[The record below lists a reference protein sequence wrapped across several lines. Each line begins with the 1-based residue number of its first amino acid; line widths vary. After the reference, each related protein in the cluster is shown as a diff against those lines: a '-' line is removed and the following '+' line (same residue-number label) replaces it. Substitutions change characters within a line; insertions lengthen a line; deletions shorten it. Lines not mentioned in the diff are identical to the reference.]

1 MTRLYCYLAGILGIS
16 LLGGSMGTLTVSKD
30 KHVALVESLPA
41 ELVIRYEA
49 IVKERRNHYIIGLI
63 LGLILSFIVS
73 KYVRITNYFYR
84 LSLFLFITLGFSA
97 VFYLIM
103 PKSDYMKNH
112 LKTDE
117 EKQKFNE
124 VGALMKNRYLMG
136 MGLGVLAA
144 VPLASV
150 LC

>member
-1 MTRLYCYLAGILGIS
+1 MTRLYCYLAGILGLS

-30 KHVALVESLPA
+30 KHMALVESLPA
-41 ELVIRYEA
+41 DMVIKYEA
-49 IVKERRNHYIIGLI
+49 IVKERRNHYIIGLV

-73 KYVRITNYFYR
+73 KYVRISNYFYR
-84 LSLFLFITLGFSA
+84 LSLFVFITLGFSA
-97 VFYLIM
+97 VFYLLM

-124 VGALMKNRYLMG
+124 VGSLMKNRYIMG
-136 MGLGVLAA
+136 MALGVLAA

>member
-1 MTRLYCYLAGILGIS
+1 MSRLYCYLAGILGIS
-16 LLGGSMGTLTVSKD
+16 LLGGSMGTLTVPKD
-30 KHVALVESLPA
+30 KHIALVESLPA
-41 ELVIRYEA
+41 DLVIRYEA
-49 IVKERRNHYIIGLI
+49 IVKERRNHYLIGLI
-63 LGLILSFIVS
+63 LGLIISFIVS

-84 LSLFLFITLGFSA
+84 LSLFFFITLGFSA
-97 VFYLIM
+97 VFYLVM

-124 VGALMKNRYLMG
+124 AGALMKNRYLMG
-136 MGLGVLAA
+136 MVLGVLAA

>member
-1 MTRLYCYLAGILGIS
+1 MTRLYCYLAGILGLS
-16 LLGGSMGTLTVSKD
+16 LLGGSMGTLTVPKD
-30 KHVALVESLPA
+30 KHIALVENLPA

-49 IVKERRNHYIIGLI
+49 IVKERRNHYIIGLA
-63 LGLILSFIVS
+63 LGFIISFIVS
-73 KYVRITNYFYR
+73 KYIRISNYFYR

-97 VFYLIM
+97 LFYLLM
-103 PKSDYMKNH
+103 PKSDYMKNQ

-124 VGALMKNRYLMG
+124 VGKLMKNRYLMG
-136 MGLGVLAA
+136 MGLGLLAA

>member
-1 MTRLYCYLAGILGIS
+1 MTRLYCYIAGILGLS
-16 LLGGSMGTLTVSKD
+16 LLGGSMGTLTVPKD
-30 KHVALVESLPA
+30 KHLALVENLPA
-41 ELVIRYEA
+41 ELVIKYEA
-49 IVKERRNHYIIGLI
+49 IVKERRNHYIIGLV
-63 LGLILSFIVS
+63 LGFILSFIVS
-73 KYVRITNYFYR
+73 KYVRISNYFYR

-97 VFYLIM
+97 VFYLLM

-124 VGALMKNRYLMG
+124 VGALMKNLYLMG

-144 VPLASV
+144 VPLASI

>member
-1 MTRLYCYLAGILGIS
+1 MSRLYCYLAGILGIS

-49 IVKERRNHYIIGLI
+49 IVKERRNHYLIGLI
-63 LGLILSFIVS
+63 LGLIISFIVS

-97 VFYLIM
+97 VFYLVM
-103 PKSDYMKNH
+103 PKSDYMKKH

-124 VGALMKNRYLMG
+124 VGSLMKNRYLMG

-144 VPLASV
+144 VPLASI

>member
-1 MTRLYCYLAGILGIS
+1 MSRLYCYLAGILGIS
-16 LLGGSMGTLTVSKD
+16 LLGGSMGTLTVSKVQ
-30 KHVALVESLPA
+30 HNALVESLPA
-41 ELVIRYEA
+41 DLVIKYEA
-49 IVKERRNHYIIGLI
+49 IVKERRSHYIIGLV

-73 KYVRITNYFYR
+73 KYIRITNYFYR

-97 VFYLIM
+97 VFYLLM

-117 EKQKFNE
+117 ERQKFNE
-124 VGALMKNRYLMG
+124 VGSLMQNRYLMG

>member
-63 LGLILSFIVS
+63 LGLIISFIVS

-97 VFYLIM
+97 SFYLIM

-136 MGLGVLAA
+136 VGLGVLAA
-144 VPLASV
+144 VPLASI